1 MTKVNGI
8 PVDPL
13 INVEVHM
20 YFEVHNSDLWGGKG
34 SVGYMEVGY
43 CECKNI
49 IINELNSDFID
60 RQIEFAANSAC
71 VDKSM
76 FDLSPSRN
84 MMRNQ
89 MIKTIKGENRYYG
102 TVF

>member
-8 PVDPL
+8 SVDPL

-34 SVGYMEVGY
+34 SVGYMEIGY

-49 IINELNSDFID
+49 IINELNSDFIE
-60 RQIEFAANSAC
+60 RQIEIIANSTS
-71 VDKSM
+71 VDKKYVRAITKQEYDEKSN
-76 FDLSPSRN
+76 D
-84 MMRNQ
+84 
-89 MIKTIKGENRYYG
+89 END
-102 TVF
+102 

>member
-43 CECKNI
+43 CC
-49 IINELNSDFID
+49 LLYTSD
-60 RQIEFAANSAC
+60 AA
-71 VDKSM
+71 D
-76 FDLSPSRN
+76 D
-84 MMRNQ
+84 
-89 MIKTIKGENRYYG
+89 
-102 TVF
+102 

>member
-49 IINELNSDFID
+49 IINELNSDFIE

-71 VDKSM
+71 VDKKYVR
-76 FDLSPSRN
+76 P
-84 MMRNQ
+84 
-89 MIKTIKGENRYYG
+89 IKQEYDEKSNDKND
-102 TVF
+102 

>member
-49 IINELNSDFID
+49 IINRTSN
-60 RQIEFAANSAC
+60 
-71 VDKSM
+71 
-76 FDLSPSRN
+76 
-84 MMRNQ
+84 
-89 MIKTIKGENRYYG
+89 
-102 TVF
+102 

>member
-8 PVDPL
+8 SVDPL

-34 SVGYMEVGY
+34 SVGYMEIGY

-49 IINELNSDFID
+49 IINELNSDFIE
-60 RQIEFAANSAC
+60 RQIEFAANSAS
-71 VDKSM
+71 VNKKYVRPITKQEYDEKSN
-76 FDLSPSRN
+76 D
-84 MMRNQ
+84 
-89 MIKTIKGENRYYG
+89 END
-102 TVF
+102 

>member
-34 SVGYMEVGY
+34 SVGYMEIGY

-49 IINELNSDFID
+49 IINELKSDFIE

-71 VDKSM
+71 VDKKYVRPITKQEYDEKSN
-76 FDLSPSRN
+76 DKN
-84 MMRNQ
+84 D
-89 MIKTIKGENRYYG
+89 
-102 TVF
+102 

>member
-8 PVDPL
+8 PVDQL

-34 SVGYMEVGY
+34 SVGYMEIGY

-49 IINELNSDFID
+49 IINELNSDFIE
-60 RQIEFAANSAC
+60 RQIEFAANSAS
-71 VDKSM
+71 VDKKYVRAITKQEYDEKSN
-76 FDLSPSRN
+76 D
-84 MMRNQ
+84 
-89 MIKTIKGENRYYG
+89 END
-102 TVF
+102 

>member
-34 SVGYMEVGY
+34 SVGYMEIGY

-49 IINELNSDFID
+49 IINSL
-60 RQIEFAANSAC
+60 
-71 VDKSM
+71 
-76 FDLSPSRN
+76 
-84 MMRNQ
+84 
-89 MIKTIKGENRYYG
+89 
-102 TVF
+102 

>member
-34 SVGYMEVGY
+34 SVGYMEIGY

-49 IINELNSDFID
+49 IINELNSDFIE
-60 RQIEFAANSAC
+60 RQIEIIANSTS
-71 VDKSM
+71 VDKKYVRAITKQEYDEKSN
-76 FDLSPSRN
+76 D
-84 MMRNQ
+84 
-89 MIKTIKGENRYYG
+89 END
-102 TVF
+102 

>member
-49 IINELNSDFID
+49 IINELNNDFIE
-60 RQIEFAANSAC
+60 RQIEFAANSAS
-71 VDKSM
+71 VDKKYVRPITKQEYDEKSN
-76 FDLSPSRN
+76 DKN
-84 MMRNQ
+84 D
-89 MIKTIKGENRYYG
+89 
-102 TVF
+102 

>member
-1 MTKVNGI
+1 MTKVHGI

-34 SVGYMEVGY
+34 SVGYMEIGY

-49 IINELNSDFID
+49 IINELNSDFIE
-60 RQIEFAANSAC
+60 RQIEFAANSAS
-71 VDKSM
+71 VNKKYVRPITKQEYDEKSN
-76 FDLSPSRN
+76 D
-84 MMRNQ
+84 
-89 MIKTIKGENRYYG
+89 END
-102 TVF
+102 

>member
-34 SVGYMEVGY
+34 SVGYMEIGY

-49 IINELNSDFID
+49 IINELNSDFIEH
-60 RQIEFAANSAC
+60 QIEFAANSAG
-71 VDKSM
+71 VDKKYVRPITKQEYDEKSN
-76 FDLSPSRN
+76 D
-84 MMRNQ
+84 
-89 MIKTIKGENRYYG
+89 END
-102 TVF
+102 